1 MEILI
6 RDVPSGTKLEG
17 DLLLSLLFAVQNVT
31 GERNIMVETTDASED
46 GAVVSAVVTGL
57 ASVLSGYDQRR
68 LALAILWFLWCHGLT
83 KGIYVE
89 IQNGTESSRY
99 EVGDFPEIS
108 SLFFPSRK

>member
-1 MEILI
+1 VEILI
-6 RDVPSGTKLEG
+6 RDVPGGMTPEG

-31 GERNIMVETTDASED
+31 GERNITVETVDASED
-46 GAVVSAVVTGL
+46 GATVSAVVTGL
-57 ASVLSGYDQRR
+57 VGILTGYDQRR

-83 KGIYVE
+83 KEIYVE

>member
-6 RDVPSGTKLEG
+6 KDIPSGTELEG

-31 GERNIMVETTDASED
+31 GEGNVVVKTIDADED
-46 GAVVSAVVTGL
+46 GATVSAVATGL
-57 ASVLSGYDQRR
+57 GNVLTEYNQRR
-68 LALAILWFLWCHGLT
+68 LALSILWFLWCHGLT

-89 IQNGTESSRY
+89 IQNGTDSNHY